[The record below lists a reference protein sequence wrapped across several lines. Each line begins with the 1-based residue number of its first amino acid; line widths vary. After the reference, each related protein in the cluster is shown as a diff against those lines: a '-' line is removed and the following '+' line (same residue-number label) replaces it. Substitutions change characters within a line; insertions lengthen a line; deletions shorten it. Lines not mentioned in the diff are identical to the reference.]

1 MQKKGFGLPLEYWFD
16 NQLKDL
22 VNSSIVALK
31 DRGFFNNKGIDL
43 ILKNG
48 NITQKWQLVMTE
60 LWLKNFF
67 DKGMINE

>member
-1 MQKKGFGLPLEYWFD
+1 MYMHTKNILLI
-16 NQLKDL
+16 
-22 VNSSIVALK
+22 NSSILALK
-31 DRGFFNNKGIDL
+31 GREFFNNNEIDL

-67 DKGMINE
+67 DKGIINE

>member
-1 MQKKGFGLPLEYWFD
+1 MYMHTKNILLI
-16 NQLKDL
+16 
-22 VNSSIVALK
+22 NSSIVALK

-67 DKGMINE
+67 YKGMINE